1 MPFPRLLMCAAWVL
15 CCSAGTALAGSPIIG
30 LITGAPTLV
39 GATMGFPTQP
49 VSSTSPVQTETLT
62 AHLGSAAPIPPG
74 TAVKLVGTSIDNPEF
89 AITGGTCA
97 PNLIMANGDNCT
109 LQMQF
114 TPSVAGTRNA
124 QLSVRCAVVSVVGV
138 IGLVCDDTSRPFIQ
152 LTGVGTVLGALAA
165 AVPALGTGSLT
176 ILALLL
182 FVGSVLL
189 MQRRR

>member
-1 MPFPRLLMCAAWVL
+1 ML

-30 LITGAPTLV
+30 SITGAPTLLS
-39 GATMGFPTQP
+39 GTMSFPAQP
-49 VSSTSPVQTETLT
+49 VSSTSPAQTETLT
-62 AHLGSAAPIPPG
+62 AHLASAGTILPG
-74 TAVKLVGTSIDNPEF
+74 TAVRFVGASIDNPEF
-89 AITGGTCA
+89 AITGGTCV
-97 PNLIMANGDNCT
+97 PNFDMVDGANCT

-124 QLSVRCAVVSVVGV
+124 QLSVQCAVVSVVGV
-138 IGLVCDDTSRPFIQ
+138 LALVCDNASHPFIQ
-152 LTGVGTVLGALAA
+152 LMGVGTVLGAVAA

-182 FVGSVLL
+182 FGGSVLL